1 MTENLPITDQRI
13 AESVL
18 QVLREQS
25 DPLQP
30 QYLAAVGNRVSSL
43 IGIPLRQILGG
54 RKFRSVLASQL
65 GQKLIFEGEPTEM
78 RVKLAS
84 LSAADTQPIRFA
96 SRFWAAFSIPIP
108 PSCKRWIR
116 PTAPFEFENRPEAIG
131 GEPGEIEISPDHIPS
146 TTLPRSERDVAIVDQ
161 IKRWCSANDKSIET
175 FRETRDVRPSPIR
188 VDKSNPGLS
197 SVLQLIEAVPESE
210 RGNFSLPLNLLHRLL
225 KSQ

>member
-78 RVKLAS
+78 R
-84 LSAADTQPIRFA
+84 
-96 SRFWAAFSIPIP
+96 
-108 PSCKRWIR
+108 
-116 PTAPFEFENRPEAIG
+116 G
-131 GEPGEIEISPDHIPS
+131 
-146 TTLPRSERDVAIVDQ
+146 
-161 IKRWCSANDKSIET
+161 
-175 FRETRDVRPSPIR
+175 
-188 VDKSNPGLS
+188 
-197 SVLQLIEAVPESE
+197 
-210 RGNFSLPLNLLHRLL
+210 
-225 KSQ
+225 